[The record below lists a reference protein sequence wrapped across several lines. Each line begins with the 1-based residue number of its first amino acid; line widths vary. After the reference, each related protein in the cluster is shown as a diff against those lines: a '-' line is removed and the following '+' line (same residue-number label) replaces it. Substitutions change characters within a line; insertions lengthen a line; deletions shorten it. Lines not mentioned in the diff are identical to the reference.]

1 MKIEILSFNRSSKIN
16 IKEPA
21 KQTSRI
27 IQNFN
32 FIIAEWKLE
41 NKRFQNNRNKTEQQT
56 KESSNFLFTLKILS
70 IKFKVSSSNKIL
82 RNTLLFTQYRQPAN
96 QIKQYQKYY
105 ESFSYKTKQSD
116 QPIYIQ
122 VNIWI
127 QMFYIIKAAPRLSSI

>member
-1 MKIEILSFNRSSKIN
+1 M
-16 IKEPA
+16 
-21 KQTSRI
+21 
-27 IQNFN
+27 
-32 FIIAEWKLE
+32 
-41 NKRFQNNRNKTEQQT
+41 FQNNRNKTEQQT

-122 VNIWI
+122 VNI
-127 QMFYIIKAAPRLSSI
+127 